1 MQASFHTVKIRGLLQ
16 YVYAAPDL
24 GGTQVARARG
34 PQPKGDPYHIHVIMC
49 DMCDICLT
57 FACHLVIFSMER
69 IFLE

>member
-34 PQPKGDPYHIHVIMC
+34 PQPKGDP
-49 DMCDICLT
+49 T
-57 FACHLVIFSMER
+57 IFM
-69 IFLE
+69 